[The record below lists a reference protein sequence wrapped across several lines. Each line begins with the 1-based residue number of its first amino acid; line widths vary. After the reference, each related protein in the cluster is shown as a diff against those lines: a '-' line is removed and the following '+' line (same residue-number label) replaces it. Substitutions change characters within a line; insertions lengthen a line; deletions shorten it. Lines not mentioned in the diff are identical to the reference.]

1 MIIYTEFIIKKEEKK
16 RNAAVKYCGVSYLGL
31 FREDE
36 RERKEQSY
44 SRPCSRMMTI
54 RTGSTH
60 WT

>member
-16 RNAAVKYCGVSYLGL
+16 RNAAVFYCGVSYLG
-31 FREDE
+31 RM

-54 RTGSTH
+54 RIGSTH
-60 WT
+60 WK

>member
-16 RNAAVKYCGVSYLGL
+16 RNAAVFLLRRFL

-60 WT
+60 WK

>member
-1 MIIYTEFIIKKEEKK
+1 MRIYTEFIIKKEEKK
-16 RNAAVKYCGVSYLGL
+16 AKRHSILLRRFL

-54 RTGSTH
+54 RIGSTH
-60 WT
+60 WK

>member
-16 RNAAVKYCGVSYLGL
+16 RNAAVFYCGVSYLG
-31 FREDE
+31 RM

-60 WT
+60 WK

>member
-16 RNAAVKYCGVSYLGL
+16 AKRRSKILRRFL

-54 RTGSTH
+54 RIGSTH
-60 WT
+60 WK

>member
-1 MIIYTEFIIKKEEKK
+1 MIIYTEFIIKKEAK
-16 RNAAVKYCGVSYLGL
+16 RRSILLRRFL

-60 WT
+60 WK